1 MSNPEL
7 DEIMASVQAAISR
20 AYALGRLDALKHVI
34 TTMEAEE
41 SGAAAPKPLALMA
54 PAPQPSEAAVPE
66 ATVSQSTAAPVQ
78 EPAQPNEPSVVQTHP
93 DPPANGG
100 RVKVLTEEDTS
111 HLPWYRRP
119 AK

>member
-54 PAPQPSEAAVPE
+54 PQPSASEAAVPE
-66 ATVSQSTAAPVQ
+66 ATIAPIQ
-78 EPAQPNEPSVVQTHP
+78 EQAQPPNEPSVVQAHP
-93 DPPANGG
+93 DPPANTG
-100 RVKVLTEEDTS
+100 RIKVLTEKDAS
-111 HLPWYRRP
+111 NLPWYRRP